1 MKTEEKDYYE
11 VLEVS
16 PNASDEII
24 KAAYKNLIK
33 KYHPDNTGNIKD
45 DEKIIEIKEAY
56 DVLSDPKRR
65 KEYDEFIKER
75 TIYSANNKSIRNT
88 RDSNNKSGKRKRVFL
103 GIIILCVLIWGVNN
117 IHFGKEKME
126 IATEVKAMISVQRT
140 GNILTNIG
148 ELEVL
153 IDDEKVFVVDGN
165 STNSITT
172 MMPVGIHTIQ
182 TKGQGDKSKKI
193 KFEVTE
199 NGENNF
205 YFSAEISNWYGV
217 KMEKRNYIPES

>member
-148 ELEVL
+148 ASC
-153 IDDEKVFVVDGN
+153 I
-165 STNSITT
+165 
-172 MMPVGIHTIQ
+172 IQ
-182 TKGQGDKSKKI
+182 I
-193 KFEVTE
+193 
-199 NGENNF
+199 
-205 YFSAEISNWYGV
+205 
-217 KMEKRNYIPES
+217 